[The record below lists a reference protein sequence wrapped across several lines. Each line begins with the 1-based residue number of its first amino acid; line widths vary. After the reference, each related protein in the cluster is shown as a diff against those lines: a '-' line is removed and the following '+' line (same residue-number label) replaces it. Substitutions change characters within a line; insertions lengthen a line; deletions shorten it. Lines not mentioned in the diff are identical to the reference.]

1 MAGVPLPEA
10 SVRERAVSDL
20 AIQVTGLTKVF
31 KVWKRPSD
39 MLAETLTGRKRHAE
53 FRALSNVSFDMPKG
67 AVLGVLGRNGAG
79 KSTLLRLV
87 AGTLEKT
94 SGKVKVNGRIA
105 AILELGTG
113 FHPDYTG
120 RENVVLGGL
129 CLGLT
134 KKEIN
139 RRFDEI
145 VEFSELREFIDQPFR
160 TYSSG
165 MQARLTFAVATS
177 VDPDILIID
186 EALSVGDA
194 RFSLKSFDRIQDFKK
209 RGKAIL
215 FVSHDINMVNTFC
228 DQAIMLERGELY
240 GSGPAKVV
248 GNAYHQLL
256 FGSGRQLGWTPAASD
271 EDKGEAGAASLSPGD
286 DEVMG
291 ATDAAAMLE
300 EDEDPNDGTTSASII
315 PFTSAH
321 DAEPEAQTEPAQDI
335 PDEPAKI
342 VSFAVRD
349 ERGEVVTRLQNL
361 ANYEFVLEV
370 TSPVD
375 VRNVACG
382 FTVRGPRGIELF
394 SSDTVQQ
401 KQPVLAKLAAGET
414 AKVIAAFRNVLAP
427 GTYFVTPF
435 IGRSDGVKHDERPD
449 CVELSVEES
458 PGVYT
463 ASLVNLEMDFKFS
476 RRLAKVS

>member
-1 MAGVPLPEA
+1 MSE
-10 SVRERAVSDL
+10 L

-39 MLAETLTGRKRHAE
+39 MLAETLTGRKRHTE
-53 FRALSNVSFDMPKG
+53 FRALNNVSFDMPKG
-67 AVLGVLGRNGAG
+67 SVLGVLGRNGAG

-94 SGKVKVNGRIA
+94 AGKVKVNGRIA

-120 RENVVLGGL
+120 RENVFLGGL
-129 CLGLT
+129 CLGLS
-134 KKEIN
+134 KKEIQK
-139 RRFDEI
+139 RFDEI

-194 RFSLKSFDRIQDFKK
+194 RFSLKSFERIQDFKR

-256 FGSGRQLGWTPAASD
+256 FGTGRQIGWSPANSD
-271 EDKGEAGAASLSPGD
+271 EDEGEEGASDDTTAVDGSTGAA
-286 DEVMG
+286 
-291 ATDAAAMLE
+291 ATLIEESEPAPEASAAIL
-300 EDEDPNDGTTSASII
+300 
-315 PFTSAH
+315 PFSTVEPA
-321 DAEPEAQTEPAQDI
+321 AEPEPEPEPDL
-335 PDEPAKI
+335 PDEPASI
-342 VSFAVRD
+342 VSFMVRN
-349 ERGEVVTRLQNL
+349 EQGEAVTRLQNL
-361 ANYEFVLEV
+361 ANYEFVLDV

-375 VRNVACG
+375 VKNVACG
-382 FTVRGPRGIELF
+382 FIVRGARGIELF
-394 SSDTVQQ
+394 SSDSMLQ
-401 KQPVLAKLAAGET
+401 KQPVLPKIAAGET
-414 AKVIAAFRNVLAP
+414 MRVVAAFRNVLAP

-435 IGRSDGVKHDERPD
+435 IGRADGVKHDERPND
-449 CVELSVEES
+449 VEISVEES

-463 ASLVNLEMDFKFS
+463 SSLVNLEVDFRFT

>member
-1 MAGVPLPEA
+1 
-10 SVRERAVSDL
+10 VSDL

-39 MLAETLTGRKRHAE
+39 MLAETFSGKKRHTE
-53 FRALSNVSFDMPKG
+53 FRALNNVSFDMQKG

-94 SGKVKVNGRIA
+94 AGKVKVNGRIA

-129 CLGLT
+129 CLGLS

-194 RFSLKSFDRIQDFKK
+194 RFSLKSFDRIQNFKK

-228 DQAIMLERGELY
+228 DQAIMLERGELL
-240 GSGPAKVV
+240 GAGTAKVV

-256 FGSGRQLGWTPAASD
+256 FGHGRQLGWTPAASEESDDGSTAADLPD
-271 EDKGEAGAASLSPGD
+271 EEVVAGARDVTTTIEEQSDVP
-286 DEVMG
+286 
-291 ATDAAAMLE
+291 DA
-300 EDEDPNDGTTSASII
+300 DSAVII
-315 PFTSAH
+315 PFAGGH
-321 DAEPEAQTEPAQDI
+321 DVSDERAPELDVADG
-335 PDEPAKI
+335 PAKI
-342 VSFAVRD
+342 VSFMVRD
-349 ERGEVVTRLQNL
+349 ESGKPVTRLQNR
-361 ANYEFVLEV
+361 AYYEFVVEL

-375 VRNVACG
+375 VQNVAVG

-394 SSDTVQQ
+394 SSDTILQR
-401 KQPVLAKLAAGET
+401 QPVLPKLSADEHAKIVAS
-414 AKVIAAFRNVLAP
+414 FRNVLAP

-435 IGRSDGVKHDERPD
+435 VGRADGLKHHELPD
-449 CVELSVEES
+449 YLQLSVEED
-458 PGVYT
+458 PGVYN
-463 ASLVNLEMDFKFS
+463 ASLVNLEMQFRFVKS
-476 RRLAKVS
+476 LSKVG

>member
-1 MAGVPLPEA
+1 
-10 SVRERAVSDL
+10 
-20 AIQVTGLTKVF
+20 
-31 KVWKRPSD
+31 
-39 MLAETLTGRKRHAE
+39 
-53 FRALSNVSFDMPKG
+53 
-67 AVLGVLGRNGAG
+67 
-79 KSTLLRLV
+79 
-87 AGTLEKT
+87 
-94 SGKVKVNGRIA
+94 
-105 AILELGTG
+105 
-113 FHPDYTG
+113 
-120 RENVVLGGL
+120 
-129 CLGLT
+129 
-134 KKEIN
+134 
-139 RRFDEI
+139 
-145 VEFSELREFIDQPFR
+145 
-160 TYSSG
+160 
-165 MQARLTFAVATS
+165 
-177 VDPDILIID
+177 
-186 EALSVGDA
+186 
-194 RFSLKSFDRIQDFKK
+194 
-209 RGKAIL
+209 
-215 FVSHDINMVNTFC
+215 
-228 DQAIMLERGELY
+228 MLERGELY

-271 EDKGEAGAASLSPGD
+271 EDKGEVVAASLSPGD